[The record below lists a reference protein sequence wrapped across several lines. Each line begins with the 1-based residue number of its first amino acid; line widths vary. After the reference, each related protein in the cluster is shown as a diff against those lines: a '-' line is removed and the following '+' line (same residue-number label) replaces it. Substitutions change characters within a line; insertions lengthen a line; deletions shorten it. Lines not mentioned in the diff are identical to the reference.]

1 LARHKKKKKKPLIL
15 VSIYSFWREDFNV
28 DGLSLKKKEI
38 QQVYFSLIWFWVY
51 WLIKVCYEIMEIFMM
66 FLDVFKQN
74 KLRFLFWGK
83 KIKSRFYGNGKWI
96 KIITGEHVLPLLFYY
111 Y

>member
-1 LARHKKKKKKPLIL
+1 
-15 VSIYSFWREDFNV
+15 
-28 DGLSLKKKEI
+28 
-38 QQVYFSLIWFWVY
+38 
-51 WLIKVCYEIMEIFMM
+51 MM